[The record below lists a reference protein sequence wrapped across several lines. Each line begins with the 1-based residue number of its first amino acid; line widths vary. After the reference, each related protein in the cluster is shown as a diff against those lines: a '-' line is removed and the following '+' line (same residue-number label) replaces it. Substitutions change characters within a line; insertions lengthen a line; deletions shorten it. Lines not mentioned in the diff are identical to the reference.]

1 MNFDKMNEKQFEKAV
16 ELVLKEANY
25 ILSLSERFRWF
36 VSQLR
41 DRRYAYSV
49 EELKA
54 YLYGKVTVPAQRER
68 ILALLSIHPHPDA
81 RLVIEEYEPPAS
93 SYDLTK
99 FKIFALNQRDKTDRE
114 LICAESLFFCNLAPA
129 WTCKPA
135 RKNDRMFDPDLH
147 G

>member
-1 MNFDKMNEKQFEKAV
+1 MDFNQMDEKQFEKVAAR
-16 ELVLKEANY
+16 VLKEASY
-25 ILSLSERFRWF
+25 ILSLSERFQWF

-41 DRRYAYSV
+41 DRRYAYEV
-49 EELKA
+49 DELKH
-54 YLYGKVTVPAQRER
+54 YLYSKVTVPAQRER

-81 RLVIEEYEPPAS
+81 RLVIEAYEPPANN
-93 SYDLTK
+93 YELGK
-99 FKIFALNQRDKTDRE
+99 FKAFALNQRDITDRE

>member
-1 MNFDKMNEKQFEKAV
+1 MDFDNMDEKQFEKVTAR
-16 ELVLKEANY
+16 VLKEASY
-25 ILSLSERFRWF
+25 ILSLAERFQWF

-41 DRRYAYSV
+41 DRRYAYDV
-49 EELKA
+49 DELKG
-54 YLYGKVTVPAQRER
+54 YLYGKITMPAQRER

-81 RLVIEEYEPPAS
+81 RLVIEEYEPPAHD
-93 SYDLTK
+93 YDMNK
-99 FKIFALNQRDKTDRE
+99 FKAFALKQRYATDKE

-147 G
+147 T